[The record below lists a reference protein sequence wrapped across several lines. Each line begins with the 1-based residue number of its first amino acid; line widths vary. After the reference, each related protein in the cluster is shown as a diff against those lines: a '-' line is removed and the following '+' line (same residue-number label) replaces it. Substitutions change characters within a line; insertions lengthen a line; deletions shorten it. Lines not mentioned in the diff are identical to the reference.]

1 MTASRQTPQ
10 RINRLAP
17 IVEVLARID
26 AIACLVS
33 PREVEITAA
42 AERVL
47 AADVAVPA
55 AVPPASI
62 ALRDGWAVRSDLV
75 SDAGPYAPQMLEPA
89 PLWVEAGSP
98 LPPNTDAIIP
108 PDTVTRSGG
117 TAQCIATATPGEGV
131 LAAAA
136 DAEQSHVLFH
146 AGERLRAIDQ
156 AILRAAGVPRVT
168 VREPRLRLVCANPM
182 IDAIDDWVAPL
193 LARAIEAGGGVAE
206 IRRVELDGVRSL
218 ERALLEDGTDAI
230 ITVGGTGAGR
240 HDGSVAALARVG
252 KLEIHGI
259 GLIPGDTA
267 ALGIAAARPVLL
279 VPGRLDAALSSWL
292 VLGRRLLARLS
303 GFVAAEPA
311 MKMTLTRKIV
321 STVGLAEVVPV
332 RQCDG
337 GVEPVAAGFFPLRA
351 MARAD
356 GYVLVAA
363 ESEGVPAGAVVE
375 VRSLP

>member
-17 IVEVLARID
+17 LAEVLARID
-26 AIACLVS
+26 AIACPVS
-33 PREVEITAA
+33 PREIEITAA
-42 AERVL
+42 AARVL
-47 AADVAVPA
+47 AADAAVPA

-62 ALRDGWAVRSDLV
+62 ALRDGWAVQSDLV
-75 SDAGPYAPQMLEPA
+75 SDAGPYAPQALEPA

-98 LPPNTDAIIP
+98 LPPNTDAIVP
-108 PDTVTRSGG
+108 PDTVTLSGG
-117 TAQCIATATPGEGV
+117 AAQCIATATPGEGV
-131 LAAAA
+131 LAAGA
-136 DAEQSHVLFH
+136 DAEQSHALFH
-146 AGERLRAIDQ
+146 AGERLRAIDL

-168 VREPRLRLVCANPM
+168 VREPCLRLVCANPM

-206 IRRVELDGVRSL
+206 IRRVELEGTSSL
-218 ERALLEDGTDAI
+218 ERALLEDGADAI
-230 ITVGGTGAGR
+230 LVIGGTGAGR

-252 KLEIHGI
+252 NLEIHGI
-259 GLIPGDTA
+259 GLVPGDTTA
-267 ALGIAAARPVLL
+267 VGIAAARPVLI
-279 VPGRLDAALSSWL
+279 VPGRLDAALSAWL

-303 GFVAAEPA
+303 GFAAAESGA
-311 MKMTLTRKIV
+311 KMTVTRKIV

-332 RQCDG
+332 RRCDG

-351 MARAD
+351 MARAH
-356 GYVLVAA
+356 GYVLVVA

-375 VRSLP
+375 VLALP